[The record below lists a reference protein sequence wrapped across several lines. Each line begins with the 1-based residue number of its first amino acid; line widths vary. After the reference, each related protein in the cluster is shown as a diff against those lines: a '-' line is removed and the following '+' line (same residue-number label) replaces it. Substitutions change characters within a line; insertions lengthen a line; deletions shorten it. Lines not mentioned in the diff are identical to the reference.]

1 VEQELLFLP
10 EHLSSPPV
18 FSGVRVTRSLV
29 LYVCFVDLC
38 LSFCTYFF
46 WALYCLFLFDIR
58 ILITPLVVVVV
69 WGFNVRLTYWGI
81 ADNLVSSNSSLYHFI
96 VCNVNQMKNK
106 ICTLC
111 TVQKSLTHIYKT
123 AHLIH
128 AFHIN
133 SSKDLS

>member
-1 VEQELLFLP
+1 MPPVEQEMLTLP

-29 LYVCFVDLC
+29 LYVCFVDRC
-38 LSFCTYFF
+38 FSFCTFFF
-46 WALYCLFLFDIR
+46 WALCCLFLFDLR
-58 ILITPLVVVVV
+58 ILITP
-69 WGFNVRLTYWGI
+69 
-81 ADNLVSSNSSLYHFI
+81 LVSSNSSLYHFI

-128 AFHIN
+128 AENIN